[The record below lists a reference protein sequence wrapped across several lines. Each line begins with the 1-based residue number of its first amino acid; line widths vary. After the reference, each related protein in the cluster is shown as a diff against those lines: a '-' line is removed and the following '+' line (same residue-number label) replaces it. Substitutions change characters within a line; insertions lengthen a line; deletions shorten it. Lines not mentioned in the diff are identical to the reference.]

1 MASSSLSPSRT
12 LAEKQTGLLAIFA
25 QMPSC
30 LVAFS
35 GGVDSAVA
43 AKAAFLALGDK
54 ACAATG
60 VSASLAEGELE
71 AAQKLANEIGIR
83 HEVVNTAEMAD
94 PRYLENPS
102 NRCYF
107 CKTELYTQ
115 LEPLARKWGFAVLA
129 NGANADDLGDYRPG
143 LQAAEEFAV
152 RSPLAEAGLTK
163 ADVRELAQAW
173 NLACWDKP
181 AAPCLSSRIA
191 YGVGVTPERLR
202 RIDQAEQFL
211 RGLGLPVARV
221 RYHDGELA
229 RIEVPLAELPR
240 LAAPGVREQLA
251 ARFRE
256 LGFRFITLDLD
267 GFRSGSLNQLLSIS

>member
-1 MASSSLSPSRT
+1 MSSFSLSPART
-12 LAEKQTGLLAIFA
+12 LEEKQAALLQLFA

-43 AKAAFLALGDK
+43 AAAAFKALGER

-71 AAQKLANEIGIR
+71 AAQKLAAEIGIR

-143 LQAAEEFAV
+143 LQAAQEFAV

-191 YGVGVTPERLR
+191 YGVAVTPERLR

-211 RGLGLPVARV
+211 RGLGLQIARV
-221 RYHDGELA
+221 RCHDGELA
-229 RIEVPLAELPR
+229 RIEVPLDALPR
-240 LAAPGVREQLA
+240 LASPGVREALA
-251 ARFRE
+251 AEFRA
-256 LGFRFITLDLD
+256 LGFSFITLDLD